1 MVSARGKH
9 APEIALDMSADK
21 LQDIWCVKEQASERA
36 REEKVGN
43 ITGGTG
49 DEHRRSE
56 TLNLPFRP
64 ILMCVCVYGNTAD
77 GLLIQDHPMQKRTNV
92 ST

>member
-1 MVSARGKH
+1 MGFGTADVVNVSWTLGLHGLQRSLSRMVRR
-9 APEIALDMSADK
+9 
-21 LQDIWCVKEQASERA
+21 ERE

-64 ILMCVCVYGNTAD
+64 ILMCVCVYGSTAN
-77 GLLIQDHPMQKRTNV
+77 GLLIQDHPMQKRTHV